1 MSMRIAAA
9 VITASFGALLVS
21 MHTAQAQGMNYV
33 YTQAVPRQSGTDVLV
48 FFIKGVKLTAPAVV
62 TKVATDTP
70 AQASQRKAKE
80 WVDAINKA
88 IAGAI
93 LAGKLPAGTPMATI
107 ATQPAMVGAVD
118 LFGRPLN
125 AFGQP
130 TPPFPGPQAM
140 VPNRLAGFA
149 IVTIPGMT
157 AIGTVAQGYR
167 NRTLEPGGGNFMQG
181 GGGGGSRGSMGGGG
195 AMSGDATG
203 DDASGT
209 GPSSVSFGLYDP
221 QGLDANCNS
230 SPDLT
235 SLPLCPGDFI
245 ATVNP
250 TAGENDGQV
259 LSALANAFNH
269 DFGTLGLSAS
279 YDPLTDL
286 LSLDQPLNF
295 PNMLLVD
302 NSDPGLELDPVQVA
316 IPEPASILLLGA
328 GLIGLGVLLRR
339 AR

>member
-1 MSMRIAAA
+1 
-9 VITASFGALLVS
+9 
-21 MHTAQAQGMNYV
+21 
-33 YTQAVPRQSGTDVLV
+33 
-48 FFIKGVKLTAPAVV
+48 
-62 TKVATDTP
+62 
-70 AQASQRKAKE
+70 
-80 WVDAINKA
+80 
-88 IAGAI
+88 
-93 LAGKLPAGTPMATI
+93 
-107 ATQPAMVGAVD
+107 MVGAVD

-167 NRTLEPGGGNFMQG
+167 NRTLEPGGGNFMQGGGGG

-316 IPEPASILLLGA
+316 IPEPASILLLAAARMASPPSARLIHALAVRPSASGPPLTVKGA
-328 GLIGLGVLLRR
+328 VSKTGAMARKTKRLSAAWGCSRR
-339 AR
+339 TRSRSRVASRGPCTMRPG